1 MTKLMTCPMCGTE
14 FDPVTNPAC
23 GACPLHGGCSTV
35 CCPSCGY
42 STINPDQSKLVKMF
56 AVLFPKR
63 ATENQTS
70 EVYKNASSTGKNS
83 NFGSLAMPTNRT
95 LADVKPG
102 DEIKVAGFASTLSP
116 ARLAHLQAYG
126 LVQGYPVRVVQQK
139 PVTVVQVDFV
149 ELALEDELARGVWV
163 EGGEG
168 EGGEKEKR

>member
-1 MTKLMTCPMCGTE
+1 MTMITCTMCGTQ

-35 CCPSCGY
+35 CCPTCGY

-56 AVLFPKR
+56 AVLFSKKT
-63 ATENQTS
+63 TEVVTTN
-70 EVYKNASSTGKNS
+70 
-83 NFGSLAMPTNRT
+83 TNRT

-102 DEIKVAGFASTLSP
+102 DEVKVAGFASTLSP

-126 LVQGYPVRVVQQK
+126 LVPGYPVRVVQQK

-163 EGGEG
+163 A
-168 EGGEKEKR
+168 